1 MLLAPAPITRRQPAS
16 TGTGACSSR
25 FLSTQILTRTSR
37 RPCKPVCFRENAPDR
52 IEDATTGRSSNAVPS
67 GAATPPRS
75 YGMEPM
81 VSTAGLR
88 TVNLGPVASVM
99 YPILTYATFVSAA
112 AAILAPNAVGMFVF
126 RNTALTTVHKMM
138 IMCAGAA
145 IIPSI
150 FAKRQIKRAADS
162 GILAS
167 PTYKQMVSACLL
179 NGVLG
184 LVVLSQAVSLRN
196 PLLAASVGGITA
208 LATLTASYTLMKIRE
223 SGQLAP
229 SASGMLGGLMS
240 LLTPTNVTAA
250 AYSIATVA
258 LAVVGVMMFTAD
270 PSTPSMLFIMP
281 KDPVQVFCSRII
293 GGATLANSVLL
304 FTVKQAADDGRQGS
318 PTFRNI
324 NAGIASYAAITAG
337 VLGYGLATGWAK
349 SVPPFWGLCG
359 VMVTTALLSGF
370 NWVTA
375 PK

>member
-1 MLLAPAPITRRQPAS
+1 MMLASEPIMRRLPAS
-16 TGTGACSSR
+16 TGSRSCSTR
-25 FLSTQILTRTSR
+25 FNSTQILSRTSR
-37 RPCKPVCFRENAPDR
+37 RSCKPVCFKENTPDR
-52 IEDATTGRSSNAVPS
+52 IDDATIGRPS
-67 GAATPPRS
+67 DAMPNVAATPPRS
-75 YGMEPM
+75 YGLESGM
-81 VSTAGLR
+81 STAGLR
-88 TVNLGPVASVM
+88 SVNLGPVASVM
-99 YPILTYATFVSAA
+99 YPILTYGTLASAA
-112 AAILAPNAVGMFVF
+112 AAILAPNAVGIFLF
-126 RNTALTTVHKMM
+126 RNAALTAVHKMM

-145 IIPSI
+145 LIPSV

-179 NGVLG
+179 NGVLS

-208 LATLTASYTLMKIRE
+208 LATLTASYTLMKVRE

-229 SASGMLGGLMS
+229 SAGGLLGGLMS
-240 LLTPTNVTAA
+240 LITPSNVTAA
-250 AYSIATVA
+250 AYSVSTIA
-258 LAVVGVMMFTAD
+258 LSVVGVMMFTAD
-270 PSTPSMLFIMP
+270 PATPSMLFILP
-281 KDPVQVFCSRII
+281 KDAVHVFCSRII
-293 GGATLANSVLL
+293 GGATLANAVLL

-318 PTFRNI
+318 PAFRNI

-349 SVPPFWGLCG
+349 STPPVWGLCG

-370 NWVTA
+370 NWASA